1 MKHTP
6 RGFAIHTFTD
16 RNGNKCSLQKS
27 SIATEDCI
35 WIGCDEIGLKR
46 FDPGKGWSNVNLQQ
60 DHPNGVTHIANNRMH
75 LTRLQVEKLLPILDR
90 FVSTGEIEE

>member
-1 MKHTP
+1 MKHTS
-6 RGFAIHTFTD
+6 RGFAIHEFTD
-16 RNGNKCSLQKS
+16 RNGNKCSVQKS

-35 WIGCDEIGLKR
+35 WMGCDEIGLKR
-46 FDPGKGWSNVNLQQ
+46 FEPGRGWSNVELQQ